1 MRSARVVLVKN
12 GKSFITF
19 GTFDTSGNC
28 PKVCNLRSNDDD
40 DQIIMMCAQLGKWC
54 LLLLYICFIVRIH
67 TRNRPES
74 RVWNQLECSKC
85 SDKWV
90 TGQIWWSEAST
101 ENIYEL
107 MMNLPLCY
115 YQCVQHKC
123 AQLIVIISWF
133 HGCSMRW
140 IEILSL
146 LFFSLKQNCFVIFD
160 SPLPIGCLPIV
171 VGMRAS
177 LSSDTQKHD
186 TTTKEEVL
194 TH

>member
-1 MRSARVVLVKN
+1 MMIKLSWCAHNWEKN
-12 GKSFITF
+12 VYYYTF
-19 GTFDTSGNC
+19 N
-28 PKVCNLRSNDDD
+28 
-40 DQIIMMCAQLGKWC
+40 
-54 LLLLYICFIVRIH
+54 FIVRIH
-67 TRNRPES
+67 TQNNRPES

-107 MMNLPLCY
+107 MMNLPLFY

-146 LFFSLKQNCFVIFD
+146 LFFSLKKLISSFSIRLFR
-160 SPLPIGCLPIV
+160 SV
-171 VGMRAS
+171 VCR
-177 LSSDTQKHD
+177 SSSAWGHPCR
-186 TTTKEEVL
+186 L
-194 TH
+194 THKNTTQQQRKRY